1 MYVCPAG
8 GCADALPMTCHPS
21 SAVGLY
27 CTILESSLKYS
38 AFYRL
43 RLLFT
48 IASFGPCHGFKRCL
62 SSSSLYSTKS
72 DVRQACLSD

>member
-1 MYVCPAG
+1 MYVCPIG
-8 GCADALPMTCHPS
+8 GCADALPMTCHLS

-38 AFYRL
+38 AFCHRL
-43 RLLFT
+43 LLFT